1 VYLRIAHATLD
12 EWEIGNYTYNSTGP
26 TITRIGAPLSS
37 SNAGAA
43 VNFSAGTKNVFH
55 VMPADAQGIA
65 APVTPLV
72 GAPLGTDTTIIMRGA
87 EKVPYEV
94 TLATLATFFGSPPTA
109 PAAFTD
115 GQWTAEPTLVA
126 GEIGINPNTIP
137 AGAESIQY
145 RVGTGGTPR
154 TLSGGATTGLRVVT
168 QDLSAGVSAAL
179 QIRAINTAFPNP
191 DNWSD
196 VKNRT
201 PLAGGGGAAAYI
213 AHTQASGAGTVTG
226 TLPAGVT
233 ATDTLLA
240 IVYNTGG
247 TGTIETMAAPSGWT
261 ARTGVV
267 ENARGARAFTAPG
280 NVGTLTFTAAGAERL
295 VLIGLTAPLRDH
307 AFAAWDFDTPGQIAN
322 QPTPSVT
329 AVLNDVC
336 VSVYIQVDD
345 GAGGALPSPGTPQA
359 SYTRQLLDN
368 TAAPRVSILS
378 RASMPAGA
386 TGTISHD
393 ANANFATRFTF
404 TGVFGS

>member
-1 VYLRIAHATLD
+1 MPVTVGGNAISPSQAEQLRVALGVDGTPVIRRLIELTNTVD
-12 EWEIGNYTYNSTGP
+12 FIGIDGTGP
-26 TITRIGAPLSS
+26 ALV
-37 SNAGAA
+37 AA
-43 VNFSAGTKNVFH
+43 SVI
-55 VMPADAQGIA
+55 ADYA
-65 APVTPLV
+65 
-72 GAPLGTDTTIIMRGA
+72 
-87 EKVPYEV
+87 
-94 TLATLATFFGSPPTA
+94 GSPPAATA
-109 PAAFTD
+109 PSTMTV
-115 GQWTAEPTLVA
+115 GQWTAEATLVA
-126 GEIGINPNTIP
+126 GQMGINIVTLPSDGGSAIT
-137 AGAESIQY
+137 ALEY
-145 RVGTGGTPR
+145 RVGTGAAIA
-154 TLSGGATTGLRVVT
+154 LSGTGTGLRTVT
-168 QDLSAGVSAAL
+168 AGFSAGVAADI
-179 QIRAINTAFPNP
+179 QVRAVNAV
-191 DNWSD
+191 DAGAWSD
-196 VKNRT
+196 TKNRT

-213 AHTQASGAGTVTG
+213 AHTLASGAGSVVG

-233 ATDTLLA
+233 ASDTLLA

-295 VLIGLTAPLRDH
+295 VLIGLSAPLRDH
-307 AFAAWDFDTPGQIAN
+307 AFAAWDFDTPGQIIN

-345 GAGGALPSPGTPQA
+345 GAGGALPSPGAPQA